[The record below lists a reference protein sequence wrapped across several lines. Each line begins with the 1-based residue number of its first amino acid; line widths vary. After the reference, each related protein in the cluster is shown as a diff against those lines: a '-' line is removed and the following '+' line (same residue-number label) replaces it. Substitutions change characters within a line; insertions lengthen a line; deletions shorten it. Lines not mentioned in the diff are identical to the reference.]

1 MAETCIVCLGDLL
14 SDPSEPPPTDDQ
26 APHVADGSL
35 EAAHPSTQTTNLHH
49 DAAPRPA
56 TSDDAIPSDD
66 EIIAHLL
73 PCGHNLHNEC
83 LKPWVERAN
92 SCPICRANFNEV
104 QLLAKLGGKRTTA
117 WVTHWPCW
125 QDNELA
131 GPTVSH
137 ESIYPLSQFMLVGA
151 SSVFVSHSQI
161 FFPSPLAANNAFYRP
176 GHLILRC
183 RGQTAGGRAGPVHD
197 RRRGSARAFLGTLH
211 GMRGLWRRGTADA
224 V

>member
-104 QLLAKLGGKRTTA
+104 QLLAKLGGQVISSYGVEDKQQVA
-117 WVTHWPCW
+117 ELDPSMIVDEDLLEPSWEPCMRVW
-125 QDNELA
+125 MLNVVSSM
-131 GPTVSH
+131 PTS
-137 ESIYPLSQFMLVGA
+137 EGLKQ
-151 SSVFVSHSQI
+151 Q
-161 FFPSPLAANNAFYRP
+161 
-176 GHLILRC
+176 
-183 RGQTAGGRAGPVHD
+183 
-197 RRRGSARAFLGTLH
+197 SARAMH
-211 GMRGLWRRGTADA
+211 RGFGNTQLPF
-224 V
+224 